1 MSREDD
7 APQHYASDVIR
18 ELRTL
23 GDKDGGGGG
32 LCWDKD
38 EAESRLAMGALQC
51 QKCGDGPHK
60 TMPKLWEHVGRC
72 KAPPKGETL

>member
-7 APQHYASDVIR
+7 VPQHYASDVIR